1 MSHSHAIKSFLSHV
15 GDLGLSNLHSLPQK
29 NGAVNVVDY
38 NRDADNF
45 VVHGSNLAK
54 PEYSSTQA
62 ML

>member
-15 GDLGLSNLHSLPQK
+15 GDIGLSNLHTLPQK

-38 NRDADNF
+38 NRHADNF
-45 VVHGSNLAK
+45 FVHGINLSV
-54 PEYSSTQA
+54 PDGSSTQA